1 MKFSNSLKNILTFN
15 FILVAILPLLIVG
28 ITTLYLMTTSMRQE
42 ISDKN
47 FLLAKS
53 LTDEIELFLKEPLH
67 LLKQVETL
75 IEQGGIIQS
84 DRINAYLNSLIKNYG
99 YLNRIEILDQAGVVI
114 QLDNHIKG
122 YPFRGNGY
130 Y

>member
-53 LTDEIELFLKEPLH
+53 LTDEIELFLKEL
-67 LLKQVETL
+67 
-75 IEQGGIIQS
+75 
-84 DRINAYLNSLIKNYG
+84 
-99 YLNRIEILDQAGVVI
+99 
-114 QLDNHIKG
+114 
-122 YPFRGNGY
+122 
-130 Y
+130 